1 MRALLIVNPHATST
15 TRLRRDVIARAL
27 ASAVELEIVET
38 RYRGHGTSLAADAAS
53 AGYGLVITL
62 GGDGTVNEAVN
73 GLLSTPRRPAPALAA
88 LPGGSANVFARAL
101 GLPPDPVDATGQ
113 VLSALAAGRFRSIGL
128 GLADDRYFTFNSG
141 MGLDAEVVR
150 AVEGRRAHG
159 RSVSPALYMR
169 MAGRQFWRLTDRR
182 VPAMHLG
189 SAVPDGPRDPECP
202 GGDRGGRER
211 PGWDRAGPERP
222 GWDPEGQERP
232 GWDPEGQERPGWDP
246 EGQGR
251 REDQENPAT
260 PAGAG
265 RLDLADGSPLFW
277 CTVSNT
283 APWTYIGRRPVQTN
297 PDASFDAGLD
307 VFGLRSLSTARTLST
322 LRQMLSAGRTGP
334 PRGRG
339 VMTAHNLAVLT
350 VTADRPVAFQIDG
363 EYVGEREQVSFRSV
377 PDALRVVM

>member
-73 GLLSTPRRPAPALAA
+73 GLLRTPRRPAPALAA

-101 GLPPDPVDATGQ
+101 GLSPDPVDATGQ
-113 VLSALAAGRFRSIGL
+113 VLAALAAGRFRSIGL

-182 VPAMHLG
+182 TPAMHLG
-189 SAVPDGPRDPECP
+189 SPAPAD
-202 GGDRGGRER
+202 
-211 PGWDRAGPERP
+211 
-222 GWDPEGQERP
+222 
-232 GWDPEGQERPGWDP
+232 
-246 EGQGR
+246 
-251 REDQENPAT
+251 PAT
-260 PAGAG
+260 RKARKP
-265 RLDLADGSPLFW
+265 
-277 CTVSNT
+277 
-283 APWTYIGRRPVQTN
+283 GRRPGTT
-297 PDASFDAGLD
+297 PTAARCSGAPCPIPRPGPTSAAA
-307 VFGLRSLSTARTLST
+307 RSRPTRRPALTPGWTC
-322 LRQMLSAGRTGP
+322 SAC
-334 PRGRG
+334 
-339 VMTAHNLAVLT
+339 AA
-350 VTADRPVAFQIDG
+350 
-363 EYVGEREQVSFRSV
+363 
-377 PDALRVVM
+377 

>member
-1 MRALLIVNPHATST
+1 VRALLIVNPHATST

-73 GLLSTPRRPAPALAA
+73 GLLRPSRPPAAPPALAA

-101 GLPPDPVDATGQ
+101 GLAPDPVDATGQ

-182 VPAMHLG
+182 TPAMHLG
-189 SAVPDGPRDPECP
+189 SPAP
-202 GGDRGGRER
+202 GD
-211 PGWDRAGPERP
+211 
-222 GWDPEGQERP
+222 
-232 GWDPEGQERPGWDP
+232 
-246 EGQGR
+246 
-251 REDQENPAT
+251 
-260 PAGAG
+260 
-265 RLDLADGSPLFW
+265 ADGTPLFW

-283 APWTYIGRRPVQTN
+283 SPWTYVGRRPVQTN
-297 PDASFDAGLD
+297 PEASFDAGLD
-307 VFGLRSLSTARTLST
+307 VFGLRSLSTPRTLST
-322 LRQMLSAGRTGP
+322 LRQMLSARQAGP

-339 VMTAHNLAVLT
+339 VVTAHNLTMLT
-350 VTADRPVAFQIDG
+350 LTADRPVAFQIDG
-363 EYVGEREQVSFRSV
+363 EYVGERERVSFRSV

>member
-62 GGDGTVNEAVN
+62 GGDGTVNEAIN
-73 GLLSTPRRPAPALAA
+73 GLLRPPRAPAAVPARHPVPDAPEPAPPTLAA

-101 GLPPDPVDATGQ
+101 GLPPDPVDATGH

-169 MAGRQFWRLTDRR
+169 MAGRQFWRLTDRHT
-182 VPAMHLG
+182 PAMHLG
-189 SAVPDGPRDPECP
+189 CPGPDGPDGPEGP
-202 GGDRGGRER
+202 EGPGREDC
-211 PGWDRAGPERP
+211 PDGP
-222 GWDPEGQERP
+222 
-232 GWDPEGQERPGWDP
+232 
-246 EGQGR
+246 
-251 REDQENPAT
+251 
-260 PAGAG
+260 
-265 RLDLADGSPLFW
+265 ADSSPLFW

-283 APWTYIGRRPVQTN
+283 SPWTYVGRHPVQTN
-297 PDASFDAGLD
+297 PEASFDAGLD
-307 VFGLRSLSTARTLST
+307 VF
-322 LRQMLSAGRTGP
+322 
-334 PRGRG
+334 
-339 VMTAHNLAVLT
+339 
-350 VTADRPVAFQIDG
+350 
-363 EYVGEREQVSFRSV
+363 
-377 PDALRVVM
+377 

>member
-38 RYRGHGTSLAADAAS
+38 RYRGHGTGLAADAAS

-73 GLLSTPRRPAPALAA
+73 GLLRASRRPSAAPALAA
-88 LPGGSANVFARAL
+88 LPGGSANVFARSL
-101 GLPPDPVDATGQ
+101 GLAPDPVDATGQ

-182 VPAMHLG
+182 TPAMHLASPG
-189 SAVPDGPRDPECP
+189 PDGPD
-202 GGDRGGRER
+202 
-211 PGWDRAGPERP
+211 GPESP
-222 GWDPEGQERP
+222 
-232 GWDPEGQERPGWDP
+232 
-246 EGQGR
+246 
-251 REDQENPAT
+251 
-260 PAGAG
+260 
-265 RLDLADGSPLFW
+265 DGPLFW

-283 APWTYIGRRPVQTN
+283 SPWTYVGRRPVQTN
-297 PDASFDAGLD
+297 PEASFDAGLD
-307 VFGLRSLSTARTLST
+307 VFGLGSLGTARTLSI
-322 LRQMLSAGRTGP
+322 LRQMLSERQTGP

-339 VMTAHNLAVLT
+339 VVTAHNLAVLSL
-350 VTADRPVAFQIDG
+350 TADRPVAFQIDG
-363 EYVGEREQVSFRSV
+363 EYVGERERVSFRSV